1 MNTTAT
7 NDVIAKEGVAPKK
20 KKSIADKVNQ
30 VNQGW
35 DILGEL
41 GDNKFQI
48 PTRKKQVNVESVENN
63 IVAIA
68 KADSEVIKNYEEQS
82 KGSLATAQ
90 KEIQAI
96 KAQSQVEV
104 DDLMIAKE
112 SIIVQPVIV
121 EQPAVQP
128 VAIHVPIQN
137 TPVVQSQAK
146 AEPLQTVQAFSAKK
160 AAIENNDLTQEQ
172 LMANKNVFFK
182 MVMRGLA
189 QLYVDK
195 TTSLFNPVVFIAKN
209 YKFLLHTTVLLG
221 LPAIITWYLFTHITS
236 LNNAVTSVSTPMYVF
251 YSLMFYTAALFL
263 CLTLQVVV
271 IGFWTMI
278 KKSMSEVAM
287 QANKEANIKK

>member
-1 MNTTAT
+1 MTTTAT
-7 NDVIAKEGVAPKK
+7 NDVIGKENVTQKRK
-20 KKSIADKVNQ
+20 RSIAEKVNQ

-48 PTRKKQVNVESVENN
+48 STRKKQLNLEGVENN

-82 KGSLATAQ
+82 KASLLTAQ

-96 KAQSQVEV
+96 KDQSET

-112 SIIVQPVIV
+112 SVVVQPV
-121 EQPAVQP
+121 EQPAVKEIIQSVTP
-128 VAIHVPIQN
+128 VAIKA
-137 TPVVQSQAK
+137 PVKSSVAVQVQANV
-146 AEPLQTVQAFSAKK
+146 EQTQTVQSSVVEA
-160 AAIENNDLTQEQ
+160 NNDFTQDE
-172 LMANKNVFFK
+172 LLANKNVFFK

-195 TTSLFNPVVFIAKN
+195 TTSLFNPVIFIAKN
-209 YKFLLHTTVLLG
+209 YKFLLHTTILLG
-221 LPAIITWYLFTHITS
+221 LPATITWYLFTQVAS
-236 LNNAVTSVSTPMYVF
+236 LNNALTSVSTPVYMF

-263 CLTLQVVV
+263 CLTLQVVG
-271 IGFWTMI
+271 IGFWSMI
-278 KKSMSEVAM
+278 KKSMSEVAI
-287 QANKEANIKK
+287 QANKDANVKK

>member
-112 SIIVQPVIV
+112 SIIVQPV
-121 EQPAVQP
+121 
-128 VAIHVPIQN
+128 AIHVPIQN

-160 AAIENNDLTQEQ
+160 AAIENNDLTQQQ

>member
-82 KGSLATAQ
+82 KGSLATVQ

-112 SIIVQPVIV
+112 SIV
-121 EQPAVQP
+121 VQP
-128 VAIHVPIQN
+128 VAIHVPIPN

-146 AEPLQTVQAFSAKK
+146 AEPLQTVQASSAKK

-236 LNNAVTSVSTPMYVF
+236 LNNAVTNVSTPMYVF

>member
-7 NDVIAKEGVAPKK
+7 SDVIGKDGVAPKR

-63 IVAIA
+63 IIAIA

-82 KGSLATAQ
+82 KVSLVTAQ

-96 KAQSQVEV
+96 KSQAQLETENLV
-104 DDLMIAKE
+104 IAQE
-112 SIIVQPVIV
+112 SVIVQPIAV
-121 EQPAVQP
+121 EQPVVKEIVQVTAT
-128 VAIHVPIQN
+128 VAPTQVLKQ
-137 TPVVQSQAK
+137 TK
-146 AEPLQTVQAFSAKK
+146 AESLQTVQATTATK
-160 AAIENNDLTQEQ
+160 ANVESNELTQEE

-189 QLYVDK
+189 QLYLDK

-221 LPAIITWYLFTHITS
+221 LPAIVTWYLFTQVTS
-236 LNNAVTSVSTPMYVF
+236 LNTALTNISTPMYVF

-263 CLTLQVVV
+263 CLTLQVLV

-278 KKSMSEVAM
+278 KRSMSEVAM
-287 QANKEANIKK
+287 QANKEASIKK

>member
-82 KGSLATAQ
+82 KCSLATAQ

-112 SIIVQPVIV
+112 SIIVQPV
-121 EQPAVQP
+121 
-128 VAIHVPIQN
+128 AIHVPIQN

-146 AEPLQTVQAFSAKK
+146 AEPLQTVQASSAKK

-221 LPAIITWYLFTHITS
+221 LPAIITWYLFTHINS
-236 LNNAVTSVSTPMYVF
+236 LNNAVTNVSTPMYVF

-287 QANKEANIKK
+287 QANKDANIKK